1 MNVNARIDLLDSILQ
16 PLSRQYEREDTRS
29 IIKFSDWVQKPIMVD
44 GFPFSFDKHEY
55 LKEPYEDNHPFQVDM
70 KSAQMGLTTR
80 AMLRVVY
87 NGRYRGFRGIL
98 YLFPSRTDVSDFT
111 KSRIDPL
118 INENPDT
125 IGEWVRDTDATNIK
139 RIWNCFLYLRGMKSR
154 VGLKCHDDKTEV
166 LTEGGWKRFADVTLS
181 DRIATRS
188 PSGIFMW
195 QNPTKIYRYPHHG
208 TMYEFLANGLDFCVT
223 PDHRLLLT
231 SHQNKKREWIETAEQ
246 IKGKVNH
253 NLAIVR
259 TCKEWD
265 GVYPPFVKRDRAWC
279 SIFVQGNYKNNRW
292 KHLGRNPDRRVN
304 LRDWVAFLGLYV
316 AEGSCYVGKESTGRV
331 CISQMKTSPH
341 FRKIK
346 SLMTRLPFGFKYHG
360 HNFRVG
366 DFELAKLVIPIGKKY
381 ERSLPSWVINLPR
394 RYLEVLWE
402 WALMGDGHVTENGY
416 RIYATTSKRLAD
428 QFQEILQKCGR
439 SASILIQTP
448 NLARQLKN
456 GRKIRQTVVCYLVS
470 ERKSACSTLPKPNEI
485 QYNGE
490 VFCVT
495 VPNGVIYTRRNGYAI
510 WSGNSVPGDFIVYDE
525 LDEAAQTAVDMAD
538 ERMSHSVYREKMM
551 LSNPTLPDYG
561 IHRHFL
567 LSDQK
572 YWLLK
577 CGCGQWNDLVKDFP
591 KCLVETK
598 NKVIR
603 ACRKCGRALNPAR
616 GEWVAMKP
624 RVKERSG
631 RQYSQLYSQFVSP
644 AEILHKFRTTNN
656 LKDFYNLKIGV
667 PYIEAENR
675 LSVEEVLALCGDEGM
690 SSGEKVPCFM
700 GVDQGKGL
708 HVVIGK
714 DHPGY
719 SGQLIHMNVYKDWEE
734 IYPLMDN
741 FNVTRAVIDAQ
752 PEMRNARKLAEKFKG
767 RVFLNFYS
775 EHQRGS
781 YKWDEEK
788 LVVTCNRTES
798 LDASHQEIKLAQI
811 ILPKEC
817 DEVRTFANHLHNV
830 GKKLEEEEETGSK
843 RYIYVKLGDDHY
855 RHAYNYE
862 CMARQ
867 HASGLLYPEL
877 L

>member
-1 MNVNARIDLLDSILQ
+1 MNVDTRIDLLDSLLQ

-29 IIKFSDWVQKPIMVD
+29 IIKFSDWVLKPIIVD
-44 GFPFSFDKHEY
+44 GFPFGFDKHEY

-80 AMLRVVY
+80 AMLRAIY

-118 INENPDT
+118 ISENPDT

-154 VGLKCHDDKTEV
+154 VGLK
-166 LTEGGWKRFADVTLS
+166 
-181 DRIATRS
+181 
-188 PSGIFMW
+188 
-195 QNPTKIYRYPHHG
+195 
-208 TMYEFLANGLDFCVT
+208 
-223 PDHRLLLT
+223 
-231 SHQNKKREWIETAEQ
+231 
-246 IKGKVNH
+246 
-253 NLAIVR
+253 
-259 TCKEWD
+259 
-265 GVYPPFVKRDRAWC
+265 
-279 SIFVQGNYKNNRW
+279 
-292 KHLGRNPDRRVN
+292 
-304 LRDWVAFLGLYV
+304 
-316 AEGSCYVGKESTGRV
+316 
-331 CISQMKTSPH
+331 
-341 FRKIK
+341 
-346 SLMTRLPFGFKYHG
+346 
-360 HNFRVG
+360 
-366 DFELAKLVIPIGKKY
+366 
-381 ERSLPSWVINLPR
+381 
-394 RYLEVLWE
+394 
-402 WALMGDGHVTENGY
+402 
-416 RIYATTSKRLAD
+416 
-428 QFQEILQKCGR
+428 
-439 SASILIQTP
+439 
-448 NLARQLKN
+448 
-456 GRKIRQTVVCYLVS
+456 
-470 ERKSACSTLPKPNEI
+470 
-485 QYNGE
+485 
-490 VFCVT
+490 
-495 VPNGVIYTRRNGYAI
+495 
-510 WSGNSVPGDFIVYDE
+510 SVPGDFIVYDE
-525 LDEAAQTAVDMAD
+525 SDEAAQNAVDMAD
-538 ERMSHSVYREKMM
+538 ERMSHSIYREKMM

-561 IHRHFL
+561 IHKEFL
-567 LSDQK
+567 LSNQK

-577 CGCGQWNDLVKDFP
+577 CRCGQWNDLVKDFP
-591 KCLVETK
+591 ECLVETK
-598 NKVIR
+598 NRVIR
-603 ACRKCGRALNPAR
+603 ACRKCGKALNPAR

-644 AEILHKFRTTNN
+644 AEILHKFRATNN
-656 LKDFYNLKIGV
+656 MKDFYNLKIGV

-675 LSVEEVLALCGDEGM
+675 LSVEEVMALCGDEGM

-708 HVVIGK
+708 HAVIGK

-719 SGQLIHMNVYKDWEE
+719 SGQLVHMNVYKDWEE
-734 IYPLMDN
+734 IYSLMDN
-741 FNVTRAVIDAQ
+741 FNITRAVIDAQ
-752 PEMRNARKLAEKFKG
+752 PELRNARELAKKFKG
-767 RVFLNFYS
+767 RVFLNYYS

-788 LVVTCNRTES
+788 LIVTCNRTES

-817 DEVRTFANHLHNV
+817 DEVRMFAKHLHNV